1 MCPSTSWVA
10 KWNDKS
16 RYIPGVYALKVN
28 DSEQM
33 EVDDNDNFERVHRT
47 KEDDDDSMDEGG
59 NEIM

>member
-28 DSEQM
+28 DQEQM